1 MATGGEGVTAIYP
14 GSFDPVT
21 NGHLDLIE
29 RGQRIFKRVIV
40 SVLLNQEKDPLFTIE
55 ERIEML
61 RTVTAQWNNVEVDRF
76 EGLLVNYASAKGAA
90 VVLRGVRAVTDFDY
104 EFQMA
109 LMNRYL
115 RPEIETVFLMPAED
129 YSYLSS
135 SLVKEVVKLGGSVQ
149 GLVPPGIERN
159 LKQKFKSGI

>member
-1 MATGGEGVTAIYP
+1 MATGGKGVTAIYP

-55 ERIEML
+55 ERIKML